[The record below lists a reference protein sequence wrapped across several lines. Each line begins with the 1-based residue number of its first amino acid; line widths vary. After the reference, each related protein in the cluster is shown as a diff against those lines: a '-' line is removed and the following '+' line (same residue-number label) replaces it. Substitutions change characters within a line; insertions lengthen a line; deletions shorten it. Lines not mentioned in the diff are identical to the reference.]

1 MEVINKIKDPQEKI
15 LSEEDLFFEFTSLH
29 VENLE
34 NYFLMQ
40 KNFRMKLSLIS
51 GINSKF
57 LEEIENDIIDLKKWF
72 LQLYLRNEEKLKA
85 VIRK

>member
-15 LSEEDLFFEFTSLH
+15 LSEEDLFFEFTPLH

-57 LEEIENDIIDLKKWF
+57 LEEIENDIIDLKK
-72 LQLYLRNEEKLKA
+72 
-85 VIRK
+85 